1 MTSSTS
7 ASEKHV
13 RTADE
18 NTPLLSSSGE
28 ASAINDTESASS
40 APNADDDDKPLPV
53 GQIVLLCYVRL
64 LEPFTFFSIFPFVN
78 QMIMETGT
86 VKEADVGFYSGLIES
101 LFSFTQMLL
110 MIPWGRAADR
120 FGRKPVLVFSLVGL
134 SISAAM
140 FGLSKT
146 IWQMVLARCA
156 AGIFSGT
163 IVAVRAMISENST
176 PKTQARAFSYFAF
189 ANNLG
194 IFLGPLIGGAL
205 VHPEKQYPSVFGGI
219 KFFEDNPYALPT
231 FVTGVIGVSAF
242 LVSIFFIKETL
253 HLKGDP
259 QTAEAEQKSILELL
273 KWPGV
278 AMVLYVYFHVLFM
291 GLGYTAILPVFYFT
305 SPKLGGFGF
314 QPSQIS
320 LFMALAGFSQS
331 LWILVIFPPLHR
343 RLGTGNLLRI
353 CTVAFAFFF
362 AINPLCNMLLRWG
375 FITAFWVVAITSLSI
390 GSGVAMIYTCIQL
403 AVNDISPS
411 HTTLGTL
418 NAVALAL
425 GSGIR
430 AVAPA
435 LFSSLFATGVRKQI
449 LAGYLP
455 WLILIILALLLAFIM
470 RWFPEKADKRVTPAA
485 DQEEGEVI

>member
-1 MTSSTS
+1 
-7 ASEKHV
+7 
-13 RTADE
+13 
-18 NTPLLSSSGE
+18 
-28 ASAINDTESASS
+28 
-40 APNADDDDKPLPV
+40 
-53 GQIVLLCYVRL
+53 
-64 LEPFTFFSIFPFVN
+64 
-78 QMIMETGT
+78 
-86 VKEADVGFYSGLIES
+86 
-101 LFSFTQMLL
+101 
-110 MIPWGRAADR
+110 
-120 FGRKPVLVFSLVGL
+120 
-134 SISAAM
+134 
-140 FGLSKT
+140 
-146 IWQMVLARCA
+146 
-156 AGIFSGT
+156 
-163 IVAVRAMISENST
+163 
-176 PKTQARAFSYFAF
+176 
-189 ANNLG
+189 
-194 IFLGPLIGGAL
+194 
-205 VHPEKQYPSVFGGI
+205 
-219 KFFEDNPYALPT
+219 
-231 FVTGVIGVSAF
+231 
-242 LVSIFFIKETL
+242 
-253 HLKGDP
+253 
-259 QTAEAEQKSILELL
+259 
-273 KWPGV
+273 
-278 AMVLYVYFHVLFM
+278 
-291 GLGYTAILPVFYFT
+291 
-305 SPKLGGFGF
+305 
-314 QPSQIS
+314 
-320 LFMALAGFSQS
+320 MALAGFSQS

-390 GSGVAMIYTCIQL
+390 GSGVAMIYSKPHLPQNPTPLIRLLNTNQPSPACIQL

>member
-1 MTSSTS
+1 MTSSTI
-7 ASEKHV
+7 ANEEHV
-13 RTADE
+13 ATVDE
-18 NTPLLSSSGE
+18 VTPLLPSSGQ
-28 ASAINDTESASS
+28 DS
-40 APNADDDDKPLPV
+40 APNDNGATQNASNPGDDDKPLPV

-64 LEPFTFFSIFPFVN
+64 LEPFTFFSIFPFIN
-78 QMIMETGT
+78 QMIWETGT

-120 FGRKPVLVFSLVGL
+120 FGRKPVLVFSLAGL

-146 IWQMVLARCA
+146 VWQMVFARCA

-205 VHPEKQYPSVFGGI
+205 VHPEKQYPSLFGGN
-219 KFFEDNPYALPT
+219 KFFENNPYALPT
-231 FVTGVIGVSAF
+231 FVTGAIG
-242 LVSIFFIKETL
+242 TL

-259 QTAEAEQKSILELL
+259 EAAKAEQKSILELL

-278 AMVLYVYFHVLFM
+278 ALVLYVYFHVYFM
-291 GLGYTAILPVFYFT
+291 GLGYTAIQPVFYFT

-314 QPSQIS
+314 TPSQIS

-343 RLGTGNLLRI
+343 RVGTGNLLRI
-353 CTVAFAFFF
+353 CSVAFAFFF
-362 AINPLCNMLLRWG
+362 ALNPFCNMLLRLG
-375 FITAFWVVAITSLSI
+375 FVTAFWVVAITGLSI
-390 GSGVAMIYTCIQL
+390 GSGVAMIYTCVQL

-435 LFSSLFATGVRKQI
+435 LFSSLFATGVREQI

-455 WLILIILALLLAFIM
+455 WLILIILTLLLAVIM
-470 RWFPEKADKRVTPAA
+470 RWFPEKADGRVKPAAA
-485 DQEEGEVI
+485 DQEGA